1 MRSTAIITLF
11 LGFCLS
17 AWSQQQQSTR
27 GQFWFSAGVTREL
40 KYDLE
45 LNLNTNLRLNDYG
58 QLTTLYQE
66 ASLKYSKISWFK
78 PSVEYRIVT
87 NYDERRNYENSH
99 RLNFNADFRHKI
111 QQIKFGARLRY
122 QMYIGGFV
130 TTGGDLDPSFRIKPY
145 VEWVRSKKSKITPKL
160 STEFFYNPEFG
171 PYGKRFN
178 RIRYGASLDF
188 NLPGSNELGLTYYFG
203 QKFDSKNNYNE
214 HILSL
219 EYTFE
224 WKKDK
229 KKKKKNDDE
238 LEEDVVWPE

>member
-1 MRSTAIITLF
+1 MRAPAFLTLF

-17 AWSQQQQSTR
+17 AWSQQSTR
-27 GQFWFSAGVTREL
+27 GQFWFSAGVTRAI

-45 LNLNTNLRLNDYG
+45 ANVNTNLRLNDYG
-58 QLTTLYQE
+58 QLATLYQE
-66 ASLKYSKISWFK
+66 ASLKYTELDWFR
-78 PSVEYRIVT
+78 PSIEYRIVT
-87 NYDERRNYENSH
+87 NYDERRNYDNSH
-99 RLNFNADFRHKI
+99 RLNFNADFRHKFN
-111 QQIKFGARLRY
+111 QIKFGARLRY

-145 VEWVRSKKSKITPKL
+145 VAWDRSKAKITPKL
-160 STEFFYNPEFG
+160 SVEFFYNPEHG
-171 PYGKRFN
+171 LYGKRFN
-178 RIRYGASLDF
+178 RVRYGASLDF
-188 NLPGSNELGLTYYFG
+188 NLPGSNELSLTYYFG
-203 QKFDSKNNYNE
+203 QKFNSKNNYNE

-238 LEEDVVWPE
+238 LEEEIEYPK

>member
-1 MRSTAIITLF
+1 MRAPVILTLF

-17 AWSQQQQSTR
+17 AWSQQSTR
-27 GQFWFSAGVTREL
+27 GQFWFSAGVTRAI

-45 LNLNTNLRLNDYG
+45 VNLNTNVRLNDYG
-58 QLTTLYQE
+58 QLATLYQE
-66 ASLKYSKISWFK
+66 ASLKYTKLSWLK
-78 PSVEYRIVT
+78 PSIEYRIVT
-87 NYDERRNYENSH
+87 NYDERRNYDNSH

-111 QQIKFGARLRY
+111 NQIKFGTRLRY
-122 QMYIGGFV
+122 QMYVGGFV
-130 TTGGDLDPSFRIKPY
+130 TTGGDLDPSFRIKPHI
-145 VEWVRSKKSKITPKL
+145 EWARPKAKITPKL
-160 STEFFYNPEFG
+160 AVEFFYNLEHG

-188 NLPGSNELGLTYYFG
+188 NLPGSNELSLTYYFG
-203 QKFDSKNNYNE
+203 QKFNSKNNYNE

-238 LEEDVVWPE
+238 LEEEIEYPK

>member
-1 MRSTAIITLF
+1 MKAPVILTTF
-11 LGFCLS
+11 LLVFCLS
-17 AWSQQQQSTR
+17 ARSQQQQSTR
-27 GQFWFSAGVTREL
+27 GQFWFSAGVTRPL

-45 LNLNTNLRLNDYG
+45 ANLNTNMRLNDYG

-66 ASLKYSKISWFK
+66 ISLKYGKLSWFK

-111 QQIKFGARLRY
+111 KQFKFGARFRY

-145 VEWVRSKKSKITPKL
+145 VEWSRSKKAKITPKI

-188 NLPGSNELGLTYYFG
+188 NLRGSNELGLTYYFG

-224 WKKDK
+224 WKKTK
-229 KKKKKNDDE
+229 KKKKDDDE
-238 LEEDVVWPE
+238 LEEDIEYPK